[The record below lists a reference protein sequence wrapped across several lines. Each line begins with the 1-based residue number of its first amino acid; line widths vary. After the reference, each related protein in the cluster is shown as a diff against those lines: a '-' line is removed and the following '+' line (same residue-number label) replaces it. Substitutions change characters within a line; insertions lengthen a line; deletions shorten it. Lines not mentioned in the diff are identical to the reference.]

1 MLRILLVENDE
12 DLCDVLGF
20 YLESELGAEVE
31 FARTVGQAKSYF
43 DFSPDINCVISGYA
57 FPDGSGED
65 VIRSLRR
72 HNTEIPF
79 ILVGAYHPSNYP
91 TFTDFTVDA
100 FVSKAEVFEKL
111 KGVLAAVLEKVKQQ
125 TAVSQPSDYFRI
137 RTHTLLKLGILTCDF
152 YLRLPQNR
160 FVRVLREGEVFESD
174 DFNRFYEKNVSYL
187 YVKAKDRGGFLEKL
201 SQDLLQLSLLK
212 SAPADSVFHIST
224 STLEVLAD
232 VTQRFGFT
240 DEAQAVAKAN
250 VSLAVKNIQKNPD
263 LAPLFEEFKKHPDA
277 YIAGHSVLLA
287 YIACGLASLMGWKS
301 DMTFYKLTL
310 AAFLHDILLKNPEL
324 AEIQSYGELE
334 RRRDDFS
341 PEDVKAYLGHAQDAA
356 HLLQKAKD
364 IPLDVDII
372 ILQHHERPDGKGF
385 PGRLNYMKISPLS
398 AVFILAHEILCFHR
412 KHPSKAPGS
421 PDVIDFVKGLGVEF
435 QKGYFKSL
443 VHALGES
450 VGKKHHG

>member
-1 MLRILLVENDE
+1 MLKILLVENDE

-31 FARTVGQAKSYF
+31 FARTVSQASSFF
-43 DFSPDINCVISGYA
+43 DSVPEVNCVICGYA

-65 VIRSLRR
+65 VIRSLRGR
-72 HNTEIPF
+72 NSAVPF
-79 ILVGAYHPSNYP
+79 ILVGSYHPSNYP

-100 FVSKAEVFEKL
+100 YVSKSEVFEKL
-111 KGVLAAVLEKVKQQ
+111 KGTIEKVLENVKTGSENIQV
-125 TAVSQPSDYFRI
+125 TDYFRI
-137 RTHTLLKLGILTCDF
+137 RTHTILKLGVLTCDF
-152 YLRLPQNR
+152 YLRLPQSR
-160 FVRVLREGEVFESD
+160 YVRVLREGEIFEAD

-187 YVKAKDRGGFLEKL
+187 YVKAKDRALFLEKL

-212 SAPADSVFHIST
+212 SAPVDTVFQVST
-224 STLEVLAD
+224 STLEVIAD

-240 DEAQAVAKAN
+240 EEAQAVAKAN
-250 VSLAVKNIQKNPD
+250 VTLAVKNIQKNPD
-263 LAPLFEEFKKHPDA
+263 LAPLFAEFSKNPDS
-277 YIAGHSVLLA
+277 YIASHSVLLA
-287 YIACGLASLMGWKS
+287 YIACGVASLMGWKS

-310 AAFLHDILLKNPEL
+310 AAFLHDILLKNPRL
-324 AEIQSYGELE
+324 AEIQTFQELE
-334 RRRDDFS
+334 NRREEFE
-341 PEDVKAYLGHAQDAA
+341 PTEITAFMGHPQDAA
-356 HLLQKAKD
+356 QLLRNAKD

-398 AVFILAHEILCFHR
+398 AVFVLGHEILRFHQ
-412 KHPSKAPGS
+412 KNPSKTPGS
-421 PDVIDFVKGLGVEF
+421 PDVLDFVKGLSVEF

-443 VHALGES
+443 VHALAES